1 MLWSAI
7 FSTAMP
13 YPEAMS
19 IEYWRNEI
27 DSVDDELLLL
37 FNRRARYAIEIGL
50 LKRRAGLPIEVP
62 EREAAIIAR
71 MAGLN
76 EGPLD
81 ADAIRR
87 LFESVISESRDA
99 ERAMLEG

>member
-1 MLWSAI
+1 
-7 FSTAMP
+7 
-13 YPEAMS
+13 MS
-19 IEYWRNEI
+19 IEHWRGEI
-27 DSVDDELLLL
+27 DKVDEDLLQL

-71 MAGLN
+71 MVADN

-81 ADAIRR
+81 GEAIQR
-87 LFESVISESRDA
+87 LFEAVISESRQA

>member
-1 MLWSAI
+1 V
-7 FSTAMP
+7 
-13 YPEAMS
+13 S
-19 IEYWRNEI
+19 IEHWRGEI
-27 DSVDDELLLL
+27 DKVDEELLQL

-71 MAGLN
+71 MIEDN
-76 EGPLD
+76 DGPLD
-81 ADAIRR
+81 GDAIQR
-87 LFESVISESRDA
+87 LFEAVISESRQA

>member
-1 MLWSAI
+1 
-7 FSTAMP
+7 
-13 YPEAMS
+13 MS
-19 IEYWRNEI
+19 IEHWRGEI
-27 DSVDDELLLL
+27 DKVDEDLLQL

-71 MAGLN
+71 MVADN
-76 EGPLD
+76 AGPLD
-81 ADAIRR
+81 GEAIQR
-87 LFESVISESRDA
+87 LFEAVISESRQA

>member
-1 MLWSAI
+1 V
-7 FSTAMP
+7 
-13 YPEAMS
+13 S
-19 IEYWRNEI
+19 IEYWRGEI
-27 DSVDDELLLL
+27 DKVDEELLEL

-71 MAGLN
+71 MVELN

-81 ADAIRR
+81 GEAIHR
-87 LFESVISESRDA
+87 LFEAVIDESRIA

>member
-1 MLWSAI
+1 V
-7 FSTAMP
+7 
-13 YPEAMS
+13 S
-19 IEYWRNEI
+19 IEHWRGEI
-27 DSVDDELLLL
+27 DRVDEELLQL

-62 EREAAIIAR
+62 EREAAVIAR
-71 MAGLN
+71 MIEEN

-81 ADAIRR
+81 GDAIQR
-87 LFESVISESRDA
+87 LFEAVINESRQS

>member
-1 MLWSAI
+1 
-7 FSTAMP
+7 
-13 YPEAMS
+13 MS
-19 IEYWRNEI
+19 IEHWRSEI
-27 DSVDDELLLL
+27 DKVDEELLLL
-37 FNRRARYAIEIGL
+37 FNRRARYAIELGL

-71 MAGLN
+71 MVEDN

-81 ADAIRR
+81 AEAIQR
-87 LFESVISESRDA
+87 LFEAVIGESRIA

>member
-1 MLWSAI
+1 V
-7 FSTAMP
+7 
-13 YPEAMS
+13 S
-19 IEYWRNEI
+19 IEQWRGEI
-27 DSVDDELLLL
+27 DKVDEELLQL

-71 MAGLN
+71 MVEDN

-81 ADAIRR
+81 GEAIQR
-87 LFESVISESRDA
+87 LFEALISESRQA

>member
-1 MLWSAI
+1 VG
-7 FSTAMP
+7 
-13 YPEAMS
+13 
-19 IEYWRNEI
+19 IEHWRGEI
-27 DSVDDELLLL
+27 DTVDEELLQL

-71 MAGLN
+71 MIEEN

-81 ADAIRR
+81 GDAIQR
-87 LFESVISESRDA
+87 LFEAVISESRQS

>member
-1 MLWSAI
+1 V
-7 FSTAMP
+7 T
-13 YPEAMS
+13 
-19 IEYWRNEI
+19 IEYWRGEI
-27 DSVDDELLLL
+27 DRADEELLDL

-71 MAGLN
+71 MIELN
-76 EGPLD
+76 GGPLD
-81 ADAIRR
+81 GEAIQR
-87 LFESVISESRDA
+87 LFEAVIDESRIA

>member
-1 MLWSAI
+1 
-7 FSTAMP
+7 
-13 YPEAMS
+13 MS
-19 IEYWRNEI
+19 IEQWRGEI
-27 DSVDDELLLL
+27 DKVDEELLQL

-71 MAGLN
+71 MVEDN

-81 ADAIRR
+81 GEAIQR
-87 LFESVISESRDA
+87 LFEALISESRQA

>member
-1 MLWSAI
+1 
-7 FSTAMP
+7 
-13 YPEAMS
+13 MS
-19 IEYWRNEI
+19 IEHWRGEI
-27 DSVDDELLLL
+27 DKVDEELLQL

-71 MAGLN
+71 MIEDN

-81 ADAIRR
+81 GDAIQR
-87 LFESVISESRDA
+87 LFEAVINESRQS
-99 ERAMLEG
+99 ERAMLQG

>member
-1 MLWSAI
+1 
-7 FSTAMP
+7 
-13 YPEAMS
+13 MS
-19 IEYWRNEI
+19 IEHWRGEI
-27 DSVDDELLLL
+27 DRVDEELLQL

-62 EREAAIIAR
+62 EREAAVIAR
-71 MAGLN
+71 MIEEN

-81 ADAIRR
+81 GDAIQR
-87 LFESVISESRDA
+87 LFEAVINESRQS

>member
-1 MLWSAI
+1 
-7 FSTAMP
+7 
-13 YPEAMS
+13 MS
-19 IEYWRNEI
+19 IEHWRGEI
-27 DSVDDELLLL
+27 DKVDEELLQL

-71 MAGLN
+71 MIEDN

-81 ADAIRR
+81 GEAIQR
-87 LFESVISESRDA
+87 LFEAVINESRQS

>member
-1 MLWSAI
+1 V
-7 FSTAMP
+7 
-13 YPEAMS
+13 S
-19 IEYWRNEI
+19 IEHWRGEI
-27 DSVDDELLLL
+27 DTVDEELLQL

-71 MAGLN
+71 MIEEN

-81 ADAIRR
+81 GDAIQR
-87 LFESVISESRDA
+87 LFEAVISESRQS

>member
-1 MLWSAI
+1 
-7 FSTAMP
+7 
-13 YPEAMS
+13 MS
-19 IEYWRNEI
+19 IEHWRGEI
-27 DSVDDELLLL
+27 DKVDEELLQL

-71 MAGLN
+71 MIEDN

-81 ADAIRR
+81 GDAIQR
-87 LFESVISESRDA
+87 LFEALISESRQA

>member
-1 MLWSAI
+1 
-7 FSTAMP
+7 
-13 YPEAMS
+13 MS
-19 IEYWRNEI
+19 IEYWRGEI
-27 DSVDDELLLL
+27 DRVDEELLEL

-71 MAGLN
+71 MVELN

-81 ADAIRR
+81 AEAIHR
-87 LFESVISESRDA
+87 LFEAVIDESRIA

>member
-1 MLWSAI
+1 V
-7 FSTAMP
+7 
-13 YPEAMS
+13 S
-19 IEYWRNEI
+19 IEHWRGEI
-27 DSVDDELLLL
+27 DKVDEELLQL

-71 MAGLN
+71 MIEDN

-81 ADAIRR
+81 GDAIQR
-87 LFESVISESRDA
+87 LFEAVINESRQS
-99 ERAMLEG
+99 ERAMLQG

>member
-1 MLWSAI
+1 
-7 FSTAMP
+7 
-13 YPEAMS
+13 MS
-19 IEYWRNEI
+19 IEHWRGEI
-27 DSVDDELLLL
+27 DKVDEELLQL

-71 MAGLN
+71 MIEDN

-81 ADAIRR
+81 GDAIQR
-87 LFESVISESRDA
+87 LFEAVINESRQS

>member
-1 MLWSAI
+1 
-7 FSTAMP
+7 
-13 YPEAMS
+13 MS
-19 IEYWRNEI
+19 IEHWRGEI
-27 DSVDDELLLL
+27 DKVDEELLQL

-71 MAGLN
+71 MIEEN

-81 ADAIRR
+81 GDAIQR
-87 LFESVISESRDA
+87 LFEALISESRQA

>member
-1 MLWSAI
+1 MG
-7 FSTAMP
+7 
-13 YPEAMS
+13 
-19 IEYWRNEI
+19 IEHWRGEI
-27 DSVDDELLLL
+27 DTVDEELLQL

-71 MAGLN
+71 MIEEN

-81 ADAIRR
+81 GDAIQR
-87 LFESVISESRDA
+87 LFEAVISESRQS

>member
-1 MLWSAI
+1 
-7 FSTAMP
+7 
-13 YPEAMS
+13 MS

-50 LKRRAGLPIEVP
+50 LKRRASLPIEVP
-62 EREAAIIAR
+62 EREAAIVAR
-71 MAGLN
+71 MADAN

-81 ADAIRR
+81 GDAIRR
-87 LFESVISESRDA
+87 LFEATINESREA
-99 ERAMLEG
+99 ERTMLEG

>member
-1 MLWSAI
+1 M
-7 FSTAMP
+7 T
-13 YPEAMS
+13 
-19 IEYWRNEI
+19 IEYWRGEI
-27 DSVDDELLLL
+27 DRADEELLDL

-71 MAGLN
+71 MIELN
-76 EGPLD
+76 GGPLD
-81 ADAIRR
+81 GEAIQR
-87 LFESVISESRDA
+87 LFEAVIDESRIA

>member
-1 MLWSAI
+1 
-7 FSTAMP
+7 
-13 YPEAMS
+13 MS
-19 IEYWRNEI
+19 IEYWRGEI
-27 DSVDDELLLL
+27 DRVDEELLEL

-71 MAGLN
+71 MVELN

-81 ADAIRR
+81 AEAIHR
-87 LFESVISESRDA
+87 LFEAVIDECRIA

>member
-1 MLWSAI
+1 
-7 FSTAMP
+7 
-13 YPEAMS
+13 MS
-19 IEYWRNEI
+19 IEHWRGEI
-27 DSVDDELLLL
+27 DTVDEELLQL

-71 MAGLN
+71 MIEEN

-81 ADAIRR
+81 GDAIQR
-87 LFESVISESRDA
+87 LFEAVISESRQS

>member
-1 MLWSAI
+1 M
-7 FSTAMP
+7 T
-13 YPEAMS
+13 
-19 IEYWRNEI
+19 IEYWRGEI
-27 DSVDDELLLL
+27 DRADEELLDL

-71 MAGLN
+71 MIELN
-76 EGPLD
+76 GGPLGGE
-81 ADAIRR
+81 AIQR
-87 LFESVISESRDA
+87 LFEAVIDESRIA

>member
-1 MLWSAI
+1 M
-7 FSTAMP
+7 T
-13 YPEAMS
+13 
-19 IEYWRNEI
+19 IEYWRGEI
-27 DSVDDELLLL
+27 DRVDEELLDL

-71 MAGLN
+71 MIELN
-76 EGPLD
+76 GGPLD
-81 ADAIRR
+81 GEAIQR
-87 LFESVISESRDA
+87 LFEAVIDESRIA